1 VRSRSGRRV
10 VGRMLV
16 AGALVA
22 IAVGCAAGSAL
33 ALPAGWAYEL
43 VSPGDALQAS
53 VQTGVGAPVGSRAW
67 FQVLTPI
74 VEGQPSGN
82 ITTGGAAR
90 IPNVGWQTRTLADPS
105 AHGTLSY
112 AFDAASEDASQVI
125 LHSCDVALIGCRGD
139 VVFTKVGQD
148 GLRTLMLSVPRS
160 SFFAPMPTFA
170 GSSADASSIFVMNAD
185 AGLGVPALLAVDT
198 HSQGQG
204 LYASHDGQVSFLGF
218 DQNGAVLPCGE
229 ILANDTQTP
238 FVGSG
243 FEQGG
248 LSADGS
254 TVVFESPDP
263 NAIANDPTDCPGP
276 VDVYVRHSGQ
286 TLNIS
291 APTNANPD
299 QGATYVGNSRD
310 GNTVYFVTASQ
321 LVPGDTDTDPDIYAA
336 DMTTPIPTIT
346 RITPDANIALDGDH
360 PRVAVSPGGD
370 FVYFEASN
378 QINGQGTAGQ
388 ANLFVYHA
396 GTITFIAT
404 ASADHF
410 ALGNALTGG
419 SGSPITPDGRHLIF
433 RSIDPLTGQPTGGRA
448 MIFQYTFGAGLKC
461 VSCRPDGNPPITSN
475 DDKIGNPNVSGQ
487 VDQRVQSDDG
497 KAVFFATDEPLVPED
512 LSPARDVYMWQDDG
526 TPNGKLSLI
535 SSGQGKFDSFVGA
548 SADGKTVFFT
558 TYDRLLPSVEN
569 DNLKLYAA
577 RLGGGFPAPPAAAV
591 GCGGD
596 ACQGQSPTPPGLL
609 APGSMNFIG
618 PGNKIDLTPKLT
630 IARIT
635 SATKRALARSGHLT
649 LAIRTNT
656 PTTIHAALT
665 ARIGRHNIAAGS
677 ASKRLANA
685 GTTHLTLHLST
696 HARAYLKTHHTLHVQ
711 ITITSTGAAKHTIT
725 LTLHTS

>member
-1 VRSRSGRRV
+1 
-10 VGRMLV
+10 MLV
-16 AGALVA
+16 AGALAA
-22 IAVGCAAGSAL
+22 IAAGCATGPAL

-43 VSPGDALQAS
+43 VSPGDPLQAS

-67 FQVLTPI
+67 FQVVTPI

-90 IPNVGWQTRTLADPS
+90 IPNVGWQTQTLADPS
-105 AHGTLSY
+105 THGTLSY
-112 AFDAASEDASQVI
+112 SFDAASEDASHVI
-125 LHSCDVALIGCRGD
+125 LHSCDVALINCRGD

-148 GLRTLMLSVPRS
+148 GLRTLMLTVPRS

-170 GSSADASSIFVMNAD
+170 GSSADASSVFVMNAD
-185 AGLGVPALLAVDT
+185 AGGGTPPLLAGDT

-276 VDVYVRHSGQ
+276 VDVYVRRSSQ
-286 TLNIS
+286 TFNIS

-321 LVPGDTDTDPDIYAA
+321 LVSGDTDTDPDIYAA

-346 RITPDANIALDGDH
+346 RITPDANIAQGGSG
-360 PRVAVSPGGD
+360 PAVAVSPGGD

-388 ANLFVYHA
+388 ANVFVYHA

-404 ASADHF
+404 ASDGHF
-410 ALGNALTGG
+410 RLGNPLTSGQ
-419 SGSPITPDGRHLIF
+419 GSPITPDGRHLVF
-433 RSIDPLTGQPTGGRA
+433 LSAAPLTGQPTGGRA
-448 MIFQYTFGAGLKC
+448 MIFQYTFGVGLKC
-461 VSCRPDGNPPITSN
+461 VSCRPDGNPPITSH
-475 DDKIGNPNVSGQ
+475 DDNIGNLNVSGQ

-497 KAVFFATDEPLVPED
+497 KAVFFATDEPLLPQD
-512 LSPARDVYMWQDDG
+512 LSPVRDVYMWQDDG

-535 SSGQGKFDSFVGA
+535 SSGQGKHNSSFVGA
-548 SADGKTVFFT
+548 SADGRTVFFT
-558 TYDRLLPSVEN
+558 TYDRLFPSVGN

-591 GCGGD
+591 GCSGD
-596 ACQGQSPTPPGLL
+596 ACQDQSPAPPGLL
-609 APGSMNFIG
+609 APGSMSFTG
-618 PGNKIDLTPKLT
+618 PGNKADLTPKLT

-635 SATKRALARSGHLT
+635 SATKRALARLGHLT
-649 LAIRTNT
+649 LTIHANT

-677 ASKRLANA
+677 TSKRLANA

-696 HARAYLKTHHTLHVQ
+696 HARTYLKTHHTLRIH
-711 ITITSTGAAKHTIT
+711 ITITSTETAKHTT
-725 LTLHTS
+725 ALTLHTA

>member
-16 AGALVA
+16 AGALAA
-22 IAVGCAAGSAL
+22 IVVGCAAGSAL

-43 VSPGDALQAS
+43 VSPADPLRAD
-53 VQTGVGAPVGSRAW
+53 VQTGIGAPVGSRAW
-67 FQVLTPI
+67 FQVVTPI

-82 ITTGGAAR
+82 ITTAGAAR
-90 IPNVGWQTRTLADPS
+90 IPNVGWQTQTLADPS
-105 AHGTLSY
+105 THNTLSY
-112 AFDAASEDASQVI
+112 SFHAASEDASHVI
-125 LHSCDVALIGCRGD
+125 LDSCDRALIGCRGD

-148 GLRTLMLSVPRS
+148 GLRTLMLTVPRS
-160 SFFAPMPTFA
+160 SFFAPMPRFA

-185 AGLGVPALLAVDT
+185 AGGGTPPLLAGDT

-243 FEQGG
+243 FEQNG

-276 VDVYVRHSGQ
+276 VDVYVRRSGQ

-291 APTNANPD
+291 APTNTNPD

-321 LVPGDTDTDPDIYAA
+321 LVSGDTDTDPDIYAA

-346 RITPDANIALDGDH
+346 RITPDAGIVGGH
-360 PRVAVSPGGD
+360 PAVAVSPNGD

-388 ANLFVYHA
+388 PNLFVYHA

-404 ASADHF
+404 SQNAD
-410 ALGNALTGG
+410 LGQPLTSG
-419 SGSPITPDGRHLIF
+419 SGSPITPDGRRLIF
-433 RSIDPLTGQPTGGRA
+433 RSGDPLTGQPTGGRA

-461 VSCRPDGNPPITSN
+461 VSCRPDGNPPVTSN
-475 DDKIGNPNVSGQ
+475 DDKIGNPDVPGQ

-497 KAVFFATDEPLVPED
+497 KAVFFATDEPLLPED

-535 SSGQGKFDSFVGA
+535 SSGQGKFDSSFVGA
-548 SADGKTVFFT
+548 SADGRTVFFST
-558 TYDRLLPSVEN
+558 FDRLLPSVEN
-569 DNLKLYAA
+569 DNFKLYAA

-591 GCGGD
+591 GCDGD
-596 ACQGQSPTPPGLL
+596 ACQGQSPAPPGLL
-609 APGSMNFIG
+609 APGSMSFTG
-618 PGNKIDLTPKLT
+618 PGNKADLTPKLT

-635 SATKRALARSGHLT
+635 NATKRALARLGHLT
-649 LAIRTNT
+649 LAIRANT

-677 ASKRLANA
+677 TSKRLANA
-685 GTTHLTLHLST
+685 GTTRLTLHLSA
-696 HARAYLKTHHTLHVQ
+696 HARTYLNAHHTLRIQ
-711 ITITSTGAAKHTIT
+711 ITITSTLTAKHTIA
-725 LTLHTS
+725 LTLHTG